1 MFCAMI
7 ILMISNR
14 IMGVYRVGIA
24 YILLGGL
31 GFIMLTAGMILVRFD
46 YIFKKEKPKR
56 VARRTTENPKQK
68 LKHTQKHTK
77 KKPQTRNILDI
88 VYKNQLCEYK
98 IPLNLKFNG
107 IFFY

>member
-1 MFCAMI
+1 
-7 ILMISNR
+7 
-14 IMGVYRVGIA
+14 MGVYRVGIA

-68 LKHTQKHTK
+68 TQFKWGGGSKSFGWNPRPHY
-77 KKPQTRNILDI
+77 RNVSYCVLS
-88 VYKNQLCEYK
+88 
-98 IPLNLKFNG
+98 
-107 IFFY
+107 